1 MKKLA
6 GYGLSVALALVSA
19 AVFANSWDGPYKPN
33 KGPDKEINTLVI
45 TGNYLK
51 PRLMAELIQVEAKQ
65 PILLLPSQPGGMI
78 FFLPSNDTA
87 MEVDSA
93 NFAKFLKFANPK
105 RIILI
110 GDERYVPESYA
121 KQINPNLTVWRVKN
135 NDWKQVAADAEDLLR
150 LNNLSRD
157 FNRLSDQIDSGRLY
171 QPGAELPLG
180 VPQPTDQILTPIEP
194 VVVPE
199 EPVAPVVEPVA
210 EPIIIKDDVVIPK

>member
-6 GYGLSVALALVSA
+6 GYGLSVALALVTTTL
-19 AVFANSWDGPYKPN
+19 FAGSWDGPYKPN

-51 PRLMAELIQVEAKQ
+51 PRLLAELIQVESKQ
-65 PILLLPSQPGGMI
+65 PILLLPSQPGGMV
-78 FFLPSNDTA
+78 FFLPSNETA

-105 RIILI
+105 RIIII
-110 GDERYVPESYA
+110 GDESFVPESYA
-121 KQINPNLTVWRVKN
+121 RQINPNLTVWRVKN
-135 NDWKQVAADAEDLLR
+135 KDWKQVAADAEDLLR

-171 QPGAELPLG
+171 KPGAELPLG
-180 VPQPTDQILTPIEP
+180 VPQPVDPVAAPMDPIVLET
-194 VVVPE
+194 
-199 EPVAPVVEPVA
+199 APVVEPVA
-210 EPIIIKDDVVIPK
+210 EPIMIEDDVVIPK